1 MEIVQPTQEQQLQLT
16 KEFYL
21 NQTKIKIPQEI
32 QIKIQKAQSTK
43 EVYRLIKPLLGDSTE
58 FGEK

>member
-1 MEIVQPTQEQQLQLT
+1 MQPTQEQQLQLT

-32 QIKIQKAQSTK
+32 QIKIQKAQSSK
-43 EVYRLIKPLLGDSTE
+43 EVYRLIKPLLGV
-58 FGEK
+58 

>member
-1 MEIVQPTQEQQLQLT
+1 MQPTQEQQLQLT